1 MSQYATIADLSA
13 LVDPRTLASLCW
25 DAGGNPSISDPT
37 VVALLNGALVNASA
51 KADGYLRAFVTV
63 PLTAPVD
70 ATIKL
75 HVCEF
80 AIELIYGRR
89 AGASVNPRKDGEL
102 QAAYEYFE
110 HVRAGLIKFDNGGTT
125 ERACTIKSTT
135 EDATSVFSTVKDVLG

>member
-1 MSQYATIADLSA
+1 MSEYAQISDLTE

-25 DAGGNPSISDPT
+25 DAGGTPDITNSA

-63 PLTAPVD
+63 PLAAPVD
-70 ATIKL
+70 DTIKL

-89 AGASVNPRKDGEL
+89 PGASVNPRKDGEL

-110 HVRAGLIKFDNGGTT
+110 HVRAGLIKFDNSGTT
-125 ERACTIKSTT
+125 ERACTIRSTT
-135 EDATSVFSTVKDVLG
+135 EDATPVFSTVKDVLG

>member
-1 MSQYATIADLSA
+1 MGQYATIADLSA

-25 DAGGNPSISDPT
+25 DAGGTPSISDPA
-37 VVALLNGALVNASA
+37 VVALLNGALANASA

-70 ATIKL
+70 DTIKL

-89 AGASVNPRKDGEL
+89 PGASKNPRADKEL
-102 QAAYEYFE
+102 VAAYEYFE
-110 HVRAGLIKFDNGGTT
+110 HVRAGLIKFDNAGTT
-125 ERACTIKSTT
+125 ERACTIRSTT
-135 EDATSVFSTVKDVLG
+135 EGVTPVFGKVKDVLG